1 MNKED
6 AEHRSNTCMPPKW
19 PQIKYMYNLLKMQ
32 KNILTD
38 MGDGG
43 DSNTTMKYIHT
54 KTPKQTEHTAELERN
69 KLCSKHL
76 RISTSKNT
84 C

>member
-1 MNKED
+1 MH
-6 AEHRSNTCMPPKW
+6 APKMAADKIYV
-19 PQIKYMYNLLKMQ
+19 QFIKNA

-69 KLCSKHL
+69 KLCSKLL

-84 C
+84 F